1 MSYRIVSYVDRPD
14 LDGSWDE
21 VVGPAWPEFLY
32 HDAVCNR
39 LWPRLFDEFA
49 DFQLYLVDE
58 EADRV
63 VGQGN
68 SAPFAWNGDPATLP
82 DGVNGVLP
90 LAVEQREAGLVPTTL
105 CALQAVVVPP
115 MQGRGLSRDLVAAMG
130 ELARRHG
137 LTALVAP
144 VRPNRKDRYPLTAM
158 DRYVRWTRPDGLP
171 FDPWMRVHARL
182 GAEIL
187 GVCPNS
193 NVVEGTV
200 AEWEAWAGM
209 EFPDSGSYVVPGA
222 LVPVQIDRVRDV
234 GRIVE
239 PNVWMR
245 HPVSDGST

>member
-39 LWPRLFDEFA
+39 LWPHLFDEFA
-49 DFQLYLVDE
+49 DFQFYLLDE

-90 LAVEQREAGLVPTTL
+90 LAVEQREAGVAPTTL

-115 MQGRGLSRDLVAAMG
+115 MQGRGRPVISWRRWGSSRGGMG
-130 ELARRHG
+130 SPPWSRRSAR
-137 LTALVAP
+137 TA
-144 VRPNRKDRYPLTAM
+144 RTA
-158 DRYVRWTRPDGLP
+158 TR
-171 FDPWMRVHARL
+171 
-182 GAEIL
+182 
-187 GVCPNS
+187 
-193 NVVEGTV
+193 
-200 AEWEAWAGM
+200 
-209 EFPDSGSYVVPGA
+209 
-222 LVPVQIDRVRDV
+222 
-234 GRIVE
+234 
-239 PNVWMR
+239 
-245 HPVSDGST
+245 